1 MKTGLMALS
10 IAGFVALGNQTNVLA
25 DTLPEVGADTGQQID
40 VAAAADTSNVT
51 KTVPN
56 AGESTQQ
63 SSDVQTT
70 SNGAADISD
79 TTKAAPNTEEADQ
92 TTENKQQTSE
102 EETNQ
107 LSDETENAENSSES
121 ENEGEKESTDG
132 KEDQEEA
139 DLEQSKETETA
150 AKAAEE
156 TASQTGD
163 QLDEEGEDFTW
174 MDEDDMGEGYDG
186 VFSHEGI
193 AHYKGI
199 NDTTPLF
206 DYPEWC
212 ELNTVLLDGKEF
224 TDYKIKKIED
234 KDGSYNRLYIEASYA
249 DKFTLGEHEMIARFA
264 SGDASCFFVVLP
276 EEFYVEYED
285 DEDDEDQTQIGEDYY
300 VLRRSGAEYVKGFDW
315 FDGEIPLFEYLKGYE
330 LNAVLLD
337 GKEFK
342 DYKIGSIVTAGP
354 TYWDTIYL
362 DSSYIEKLP
371 VGEHEVIARFAFGDI
386 SCVFSISDFQI
397 TRGDEAEYVKGSGGY
412 IIIGVNGQDNVDII
426 LIDGEKT
433 DIPFTMYAI
442 SGAEVCTFLD
452 SPILEKMSVGEHKVT
467 FRYENGQEISAVI
480 YIKEAESSKD
490 PEQNTGDSTQT
501 GGETEVG
508 SIKVTEGDEAE
519 YTKGS
524 GKGIAISLK
533 GDIADIETILIDGK
547 EAENLLAA
555 YKNSSAK
562 LALARSLAKTSRADS
577 NVITLETSLLE
588 GLSVG
593 KHEITFRYKDGSET
607 TTVIYV
613 KEAESGKVPEQNTG
627 GSTQTGGNPETGN
640 GAQVGG
646 GAGISGDSQTT
657 AKPSGSIK
665 ETNSVTQNA
674 AASKSE
680 SPKTGDT
687 GFFGMMTQML
697 LAFGA
702 AIVLAGKKIR
712 DSLK

>member
-1 MKTGLMALS
+1 MKKEMKTGLMALS

-92 TTENKQQTSE
+92 TTEKKQQTSE

-150 AKAAEE
+150 VKAGEE
-156 TASQTGD
+156 TTSQTGD
-163 QLDEEGEDFTW
+163 HLKEVKESSEDSADWPEYYYDSVQKWYDSTVHYK
-174 MDEDDMGEGYDG
+174 DSGKSTPLVLCPEGY
-186 VFSHEGI
+186 
-193 AHYKGI
+193 
-199 NDTTPLF
+199 
-206 DYPEWC
+206 
-212 ELNTVLLDGKEF
+212 
-224 TDYKIKKIED
+224 
-234 KDGSYNRLYIEASYA
+234 
-249 DKFTLGEHEMIARFA
+249 
-264 SGDASCFFVVLP
+264 
-276 EEFYVEYED
+276 EY
-285 DEDDEDQTQIGEDYY
+285 T
-300 VLRRSGAEYVKGFDW
+300 A
-315 FDGEIPLFEYLKGYE
+315 
-330 LNAVLLD
+330 LLD

-342 DYKIGSIVTAGP
+342 DYIIDKEDWGAMGIFDRLSLGASFADGLSIGQHKITV
-354 TYWDTIYL
+354 
-362 DSSYIEKLP
+362 
-371 VGEHEVIARFAFGDI
+371 RFAFGDVTNTFFVI
-386 SCVFSISDFQI
+386 PKGIGEGEDDTSEEFESDTIFILEDYEYVKGFISDSVGVLSYPKKDVYELNTVLVDGKEYKDYLVEDSGYRYSLSFDESFVEKLSVGRHEVTVRFTFGDLCPTFIVSDLKI
-397 TRGDEAEYVKGSGGY
+397 TEGDGVEYVKGSGEE
-412 IIIGVNGQDNVDII
+412 IDICANGNLSALDTV
-426 LIDGEKT
+426 LIDGKEILYEVRVTSKT
-433 DIPFTMYAI
+433 IVVLQDEATD
-442 SGAEVCTFLD
+442 CRNLD
-452 SPILEKMSVGEHKVT
+452 ELPAGEHKVT
-467 FRYENGQEISAVI
+467 LRYKNGQEVSAVV
-480 YIKEAESSKD
+480 YVKEAASGKD
-490 PEQNTGDSTQT
+490 PEQNT

-508 SIKVTEGDEAE
+508 SIEVTEGDEAE

-547 EAENLLAA
+547 EAEDLLES

-562 LALARSLAKTSRADS
+562 LALARSLVKASRAGS
-577 NVITLETSLLE
+577 NVITLGTSLLD

-593 KHEITFRYKDGSET
+593 KHEVTFRYKDGSET

-613 KEAESGKVPEQNTG
+613 KEAGSGKVPEQNTG
-627 GSTQTGGNPETGN
+627 GSAQTDGKTETGSEIQGTEVGN
-640 GAQVGG
+640 G
-646 GAGISGDSQTT
+646 SETT
-657 AKPSGSIK
+657 MEPSGGIK
-665 ETNSVTQNA
+665 ETGAVTAKAA

-687 GFFGMMTQML
+687 GFFGTMMQMM